1 MCITDK
7 IRAMRM
13 LPFLWLLIAFLP
25 MVIMSCADEQFED
38 DKGYEDVDSFPMK
51 MITVE
56 ALQGKWNSRD
66 GSSQLLFS
74 GNDFVSSGSGLGNLS
89 GRFILTG
96 NTIRVYNENDERI
109 GYFPIVYFNQYI
121 VIRYNSRSYSFF
133 RDGDDPDEVVREENE
148 GNNYDERNGE
158 ENDGNISSD
167 DNPGP
172 SIIESGTKP
181 LDVTDLVG
189 TWSVNKVTRDGESVS
204 LDVNWI
210 NSRLYLGEDGTFSA
224 TYWLGQVDDSY
235 PYSSYRPNFTPL
247 SGKYSVDK
255 NWNITLNPTN
265 VNGTIFYKLLSIE
278 KKSIVYQGDIY
289 GNKNYKEVIS
299 SITYEVKKDGYTY
312 VLTLYST

>member
-7 IRAMRM
+7 IRAMRI
-13 LPFLWLLIAFLP
+13 LPFLWFLIAFLP

-56 ALQGKWNSRD
+56 ALQGKWKSYD

-74 GNDFVSSGSGLGNLS
+74 GKNFVSSGSGLGNVN

-109 GYFPIVYFNQYI
+109 GYFPIVYFKRYM

-133 RDGDDPDEVVREENE
+133 RNGDDPKEVIEEENRV
-148 GNNYDERNGE
+148 N
-158 ENDGNISSD
+158 
-167 DNPGP
+167 NPGGGNSGS
-172 SIIESGTKP
+172 SIIEPGTQP
-181 LDVTDLVG
+181 LDVTDFVG
-189 TWSVNKVTRDGESVS
+189 TWSVAKATRDGEYVY

-210 NSRLYLGEDGTFSA
+210 NSRLYLGDDGTFSA